1 VQNNFYLI
9 NVHKKPSIKS
19 EIVTQLLYG
28 ECFYKIKKIGSWI
41 KIKNNLDNYVGF
53 IKEKNFSLNKKNTHK
68 ICNLVA
74 SLYYKPNLRSK
85 IKKKLSFGSKI
96 KVIERKNNF
105 YKFNNSWVKKSDIKS
120 IKYQT
125 NNIFKNIKNFT
136 GTKYKWG
143 GKHFSGMDCSGLI
156 QLFFN
161 FNNRFCPR
169 DASDQIKYFKKKVKL
184 KDISKNN
191 LIFWKG
197 HVALTI
203 SNKKLIHA
211 YGPFK
216 KIVIMPI
223 SKTIARIE
231 KIANLKVAG
240 IRKF

>member
-1 VQNNFYLI
+1 MQNNFYLI

-28 ECFYKIKKIGSWI
+28 EIFHKIKKIGSWI

-53 IKEKNFSLNKKNTHK
+53 IKERKFSLNQKNTHK
-68 ICNLVA
+68 ICNLA
-74 SLYYKPNLRSK
+74 ANLYRKPNFKSK
-85 IKKKLSFGSKI
+85 IKKSLSFGSKI

-105 YKFNNSWVKKSDIKS
+105 CKFNNFWVKKNDIKS
-120 IKYQT
+120 IEYKT
-125 NNIFKNIKNFT
+125 NDIFKNIKNFT
-136 GTKYKWG
+136 GIKYVWG
-143 GKHFSGMDCSGLI
+143 GKHFTGMDCSGLI

-184 KDISKNN
+184 KNISKNN

-203 SNKKLIHA
+203 SDKKLIHA

-223 SKTIARIE
+223 NKTIDRIE
-231 KIANLKVAG
+231 KTANLKVIG
-240 IRKF
+240 IRRF